1 MDGRMQI
8 DPPVESAANPEDADK
23 SHNKMYSL
31 TIECEAS
38 PSTLYT
44 PIRISDDWISDRID
58 KPTDTHD
65 ANATLDNILMHAS
78 SSSLDWL
85 DPKPTYLEPAPEQ
98 TADNHDDHDAMNLD
112 SAAGRLPNLVGIE
125 PRTDDFRPE
134 TFAGLALRP
143 GEVDPGM
150 SGTTVGDVTH
160 EIRSS
165 RTVLVQCEDGQ
176 EKDRRHDMSLFIPK
190 LEYSRTLEALP
201 FSHPKQLV
209 EVLPVLR
216 QYAHITSLLK
226 TCFYEAPKK
235 QVGDLLPRLQL
246 DVNLSYAPPVPRFTL
261 HVPHPRAAVVAKA
274 ACSSE
279 KEEKK
284 SKDANDAAMIA
295 DLFSHLDEPI
305 TSSSPP
311 PSAYHAPLALAIDVQ
326 ANGELVLTE
335 QNIVFLEEED
345 DDAKVKRLAR
355 ALDVVDDLG
364 VWAEW
369 LRLEVGKEKERK
381 KRSV

>member
-1 MDGRMQI
+1 
-8 DPPVESAANPEDADK
+8 
-23 SHNKMYSL
+23 
-31 TIECEAS
+31 
-38 PSTLYT
+38 
-44 PIRISDDWISDRID
+44 
-58 KPTDTHD
+58 
-65 ANATLDNILMHAS
+65 
-78 SSSLDWL
+78 
-85 DPKPTYLEPAPEQ
+85 
-98 TADNHDDHDAMNLD
+98 
-112 SAAGRLPNLVGIE
+112 
-125 PRTDDFRPE
+125 
-134 TFAGLALRP
+134 
-143 GEVDPGM
+143 
-150 SGTTVGDVTH
+150 
-160 EIRSS
+160 
-165 RTVLVQCEDGQ
+165 
-176 EKDRRHDMSLFIPK
+176 MSLFIPK

-235 QVGDLLPRLQL
+235 QVPTHKLGHHELTPSPPPPHKAAQVGDLLPGLQL

-261 HVPHPRAAVVAKA
+261 HVPHPRAAVAAA

-279 KEEKK
+279 KEEKKK

-295 DLFSHLDEPI
+295 DLLSHLDEPST
-305 TSSSPP
+305 TSSSPPPPP

-335 QNIVFLEEED
+335 QNVVLVEEED
-345 DDAKVKRLAR
+345 DDTKVKRLAR

-369 LRLEVGKEKERK
+369 LRLEVGKEEEERERK
-381 KRSV
+381 KSV